1 MHLSVFGSKLSRA
14 FQPVVSRLVVAM
26 TLYPCPPGHRALEL
40 ADIEV
45 GRQVTYITRDA
56 SMSRISTTIVQGMV
70 FENDCVALKHKKLA
84 AMSRVFVP
92 VSAVGEGDAPA
103 VGTDG
108 FSAVGE
114 FDPPADGTACASVA
128 GEDDTVNDAD
138 VDDFL
143 QKDVAPWME
152 QLQRN
157 AASEGKSLAESLLE
171 ALTRDVGL
179 TNPEEMVQAFKSA
192 VPWGQGIVGFQAVP
206 KSSKRGIIHISML
219 SFDKGSYA
227 ANGMFL
233 HDASLLL
240 RTQGRGGLCS
250 KTLALRPRPGAGM
263 TVFGWEPDG
272 AVVNSTYAFA
282 CTCIVRCACE
292 GRPSAAVG
300 AFAPG
305 HPCRLYET
313 C

>member
-1 MHLSVFGSKLSRA
+1 MRLSVFGSKLSGA
-14 FQPVVSRLVVAM
+14 FQPVVSRIVVAM
-26 TLYPCPPGHRALEL
+26 TLYPCPPGHHVLEL

-45 GRQVTYITRDA
+45 GRQVTYISRDA
-56 SMSRISTTIVQGMV
+56 SMPQIITTIVEGMV
-70 FENDCVALKHKKLA
+70 PENDCVALKHKKHA
-84 AMSRVFVP
+84 AMNRVFVP

-114 FDPPADGTACASVA
+114 FDPPADGTACASVV
-128 GEDDTVNDAD
+128 GEDDMVNAAD

-143 QKDVAPWME
+143 QNYVAPWME

-157 AASEGKSLAESLLE
+157 AVSEGKFPAESLLE

-192 VPWGQGIVGFQAVP
+192 VPWGQGTVGFQAVP
-206 KSSKRGIIHISML
+206 KSSKRGTIHISML

-233 HDASLLL
+233 NDASLLL
-240 RTQGRGGLCS
+240 RAQGMGGLRS
-250 KTLALRPRPGAGM
+250 KTLAVQCGPGL
-263 TVFGWEPDG
+263 V
-272 AVVNSTYAFA
+272 
-282 CTCIVRCACE
+282 
-292 GRPSAAVG
+292 
-300 AFAPG
+300 PG
-305 HPCRLYET
+305 
-313 C
+313 